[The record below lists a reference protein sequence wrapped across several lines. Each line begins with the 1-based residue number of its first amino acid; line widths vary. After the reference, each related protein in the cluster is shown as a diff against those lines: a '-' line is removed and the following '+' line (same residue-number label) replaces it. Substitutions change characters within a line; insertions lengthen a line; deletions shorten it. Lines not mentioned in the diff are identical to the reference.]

1 MGEWSKKIGEYG
13 EDVVYQILSLVG
25 WSTASKGKDIPCVD
39 KENHAKNGT
48 KERIE
53 HGIDYMYTYMSPL
66 VSGQLVHA
74 LVSSKYSTNKYPN
87 SPNRLVR
94 EYTSDLVS
102 ALDCFDG
109 SKIQTDIDE
118 KFEYSSSNDVGV
130 LFWLNNIAEE
140 DDDLIQKISS
150 IRLDANTVKKSLYII
165 DNKRAG
171 FILQLMLYIKAN
183 ESNYDYDFYYPNTGL
198 NINPIDRKNVG
209 KILPIEYFNSPIIP
223 IKLTNN
229 KSRETSL
236 FLGILDNF
244 ESDSLI
250 RLIGLAKDITTE
262 LTGKVI
268 IGFHDYNRLNDEGD
282 VSTAKQQFQDDIF
295 TKSVKIINYTN
306 PLDFLIE

>member
-25 WSTASKGKDIPCVD
+25 WSAASKGKDIPCVD

-74 LVSSKYSTNKYPN
+74 LISSKYSTNKYPN

-94 EYTSDLVS
+94 EYTNDLVS

-118 KFEYSSSNDVGV
+118 KFEYSSTNDVGV

-140 DDDLIQKISS
+140 DDDLVQKISS
-150 IRLDANTVKKSLYII
+150 MRLDANTVKKSLYII

-171 FILQLMLYIKAN
+171 FILQ
-183 ESNYDYDFYYPNTGL
+183 
-198 NINPIDRKNVG
+198 
-209 KILPIEYFNSPIIP
+209 
-223 IKLTNN
+223 
-229 KSRETSL
+229 
-236 FLGILDNF
+236 
-244 ESDSLI
+244 
-250 RLIGLAKDITTE
+250 
-262 LTGKVI
+262 
-268 IGFHDYNRLNDEGD
+268 
-282 VSTAKQQFQDDIF
+282 
-295 TKSVKIINYTN
+295 
-306 PLDFLIE
+306 